1 MGDAMF
7 YGSGAGKLPTASAVV
22 ADIVEIAKHPNKHIP
37 IEWKQDKL
45 ELVDFK
51 DFDHKFFVRTSASE
65 DESSSIFG
73 QVDFMTAEGVSNEI
87 GFVTGIMSEAEFE
100 KRSGQLS
107 SVIQVIRVK

>member
-1 MGDAMF
+1 M
-7 YGSGAGKLPTASAVV
+7 
-22 ADIVEIAKHPNKHIP
+22 ADVVEIAKHPDKHIP
-37 IEWKQDKL
+37 IEWKQEKL

-65 DESSSIFG
+65 AEVSSIFG
-73 QVDFMTAEGVSNEI
+73 QVDFMTAEGVANEI

-107 SVIQVIRVK
+107 SVIQMIRVK